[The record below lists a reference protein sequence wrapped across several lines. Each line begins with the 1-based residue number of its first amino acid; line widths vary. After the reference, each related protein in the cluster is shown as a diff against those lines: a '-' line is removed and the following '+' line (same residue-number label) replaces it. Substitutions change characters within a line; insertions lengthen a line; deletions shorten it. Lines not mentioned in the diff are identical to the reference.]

1 MLNEVSFVLL
11 LISWY
16 LLSPID
22 ACAVYRW
29 SWPKIPTPASFS
41 DIGRAWLLN
50 CATADEH
57 LHPLIAPTTGLGDTP
72 KDIGKPMSFSRSLG
86 P

>member
-22 ACAVYRW
+22 AYAFYRW

-41 DIGRAWLLN
+41 KHL
-50 CATADEH
+50 DERDCSIVPLPINIFIH
-57 LHPLIAPTTGLGDTP
+57 L
-72 KDIGKPMSFSRSLG
+72 
-86 P
+86 